1 MTTLTTGVVVGTF
14 GRILRNAGN
23 SAQEESRPQSSRAE
37 GLIAEFEN
45 SEKGWF
51 WETTREG
58 MLSYISDSVARA
70 LGREPAD
77 LLGRPFTDVT
87 STETA
92 GGAAATSE
100 RTLGFYRSP
109 HVAFQDLDVRAKTT
123 NEVWRS

>member
-37 GLIAEFEN
+37 GLIAEFES

-70 LGREPAD
+70 VGREPAD
-77 LLGRPFTDVT
+77 LLGRPFTDLT
-87 STETA
+87 STETED
-92 GGAAATSE
+92 GGATSE
-100 RTLGFYRSP
+100 RTLGFYLSS
-109 HVAFQDLDVRAKTT
+109 HVAFQDLIVRAKTK
-123 NEVWRS
+123 NEI